1 MTVVGSAGATA
12 SVRGYAGDEPAG
24 SAIVRWLATA
34 GQLVLIWLMIPVA
47 ILLFGLPIA
56 LVLRA
61 LVEIAGRLFG
71 G

>member
-1 MTVVGSAGATA
+1 MTALGAATP
-12 SVRGYAGDEPAG
+12 RPGYGGEEPGGNAL
-24 SAIVRWLATA
+24 VRWLATG
-34 GQLVLIWLMIPVA
+34 GQFVLIWLMIPVA

-61 LVEIAGRLFG
+61 LVEIATRLFG